1 MGFLLSAFLALGSFR
16 GWDGVVF
23 LEGMVSLH
31 LKNLNR
37 ETKVADQ
44 R

>member
-1 MGFLLSAFLALGSFR
+1 LLSAFLALASFK
-16 GWDGVVF
+16 GLDAVVF
-23 LEGMVSLH
+23 REGMVSLH

-37 ETKVADQ
+37 ETEVADQ